1 MVKAWRERRRANRNM
16 TVFSPT
22 LDLEALNTT
31 QQMESRE
38 TLIQPST
45 VSDARGR
52 QLQILLSV

>member
-38 TLIQPST
+38 TLITPST
-45 VSDARGR
+45 VSDTRGR
-52 QLQILLSV
+52 QLQILLPV